1 MKDIELIKVLCLFLC
16 MKIIIYISEFMIP
29 LVAVYI
35 IGVGIVKKIPVY
47 DTFIEGAKE
56 GLKTVLDIIPTL
68 IGLMIG
74 VKVISAS
81 GFLLWM
87 AKGIGYFTE
96 HIGVPAN
103 VIPVI
108 IVRFF
113 SSNAANGLCLDIFK
127 NMGPDSYEGF
137 FVSILMSCTETIFY
151 TLSVYSA
158 AAKVRKTGWTL
169 PGAFI
174 STLAGVVA
182 SAVLAV
188 LKMK

>member
-1 MKDIELIKVLCLFLC
+1 MKV
-16 MKIIIYISEFMIP
+16 IIYLSEFMIP
-29 LVAVYI
+29 LIAVYI
-35 IGVGIVKKIPVY
+35 IGFGLAKKISVY
-47 DTFIEGAKE
+47 EVFIDGAKE

-81 GFLLWM
+81 GFLLWI
-87 AKGIGYFTE
+87 AKGIGHLTGAL
-96 HIGVPAN
+96 GVPAS

-113 SSNAANGLCLDIFK
+113 SSNAANGLCIDIFK

-151 TLSVYSA
+151 TLSVYSS

-174 STLAGVVA
+174 ATFAGVVA
-182 SAVLAV
+182 SAVLTI
-188 LKMK
+188 LKMR

>member
-1 MKDIELIKVLCLFLC
+1 
-16 MKIIIYISEFMIP
+16 MKIIVYISEFMIP
-29 LVAVYI
+29 LVAIYI
-35 IGVGIVKKIPVY
+35 IGVGVAKKIPVY

-56 GLKTVLDIIPTL
+56 GIITVFNILPTL

-87 AKGIGYFTE
+87 SKGIGYFTKF
-96 HIGVPAN
+96 IGVPAN

-151 TLSVYSA
+151 TLSVYCT
-158 AAKVRKTGWTL
+158 AAKVRKTSWTL
-169 PGAFI
+169 PGAFTATI
-174 STLAGVVA
+174 AGVIA
-182 SAVLAV
+182 SAVLTV
-188 LKMK
+188 LKMR